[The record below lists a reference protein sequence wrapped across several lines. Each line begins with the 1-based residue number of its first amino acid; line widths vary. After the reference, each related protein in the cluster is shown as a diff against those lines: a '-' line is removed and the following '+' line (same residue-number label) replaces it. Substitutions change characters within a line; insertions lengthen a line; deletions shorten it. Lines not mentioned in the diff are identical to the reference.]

1 MYTLIL
7 VFSLKSMYNQNIDTL
22 VVPNL
27 VTDKQCLAL
36 GRTLRTDMLELNSD
50 IKVQVYCEETPPE
63 IEIE

>member
-27 VTDKQCLAL
+27 VSDKECLTL

-50 IKVQVYCEETPPE
+50 IKVQVYCEETPIELE
-63 IEIE
+63 IK